1 MKKLISL
8 LAAIALVST
17 SLVADAAPRHKHG
30 VKAVKMHQAKT
41 GAKSGAKAGKSLKSR
56 KTHKKSLHAK
66 KARRAPVGAYNGPRV
81 AAQ

>member
-8 LAAIALVST
+8 LAAVALASA

-30 VKAVKMHQAKT
+30 VKAVKMHK
-41 GAKSGAKAGKSLKSR
+41 AKAGKAK
-56 KTHKKSLHAK
+56 KAHKKSLHAK
-66 KARRAPVGAYNGPRV
+66 KVKRAPAGAYAGPRV